1 MGDEKELQLDIANF
15 IDFIKSSFNATLE
28 NIYEIQELSEKV
40 LSEISKNE
48 KIIHDDA
55 EKALKEF
62 LDISKKSRE
71 EFRNVME
78 SSFIQLENIFK
89 RTKTKEKKKRQI
101 T

>member
-1 MGDEKELQLDIANF
+1 MEKGKEFQVDIANF

-40 LSEISKNE
+40 LAEISKNE

-55 EKALKEF
+55 EKALKDF
-62 LDISKKSRE
+62 LNTSKKSRE

-78 SSFIQLENIFK
+78 NSFKQLEGIFRK
-89 RTKTKEKKKRQI
+89 GCS
-101 T
+101 

>member
-1 MGDEKELQLDIANF
+1 MENEKGLGLQVDIANF

-48 KIIHDDA
+48 KAIHDDA
-55 EKALKEF
+55 EKALKDF
-62 LDISKKSRE
+62 LNTSRKSRE

-78 SSFIQLENIFK
+78 NSFKQLEDIFK
-89 RTKTKEKKKRQI
+89 KG
-101 T
+101 